1 MSEFDDLYQAIILD
15 HYRAPRNRGTIPDAN
30 VRVDGKNPLCGDE
43 VHLELRV
50 DGDGRIADI
59 KSSGHGCSI
68 SQASIS
74 IMTEMLK
81 GRSLAEGKKLLESV
95 RAMLKGGEV
104 DEEALGELVALKG
117 VSKFPVRIKCALLS
131 WTTFELAMAEFEAGR
146 DGAGAVVS
154 TEDEK

>member
-15 HYRAPRNRGTIPDAN
+15 HYRKPRNRGTVPDAS

-43 VHLELRV
+43 VHLELRL
-50 DGDGRIADI
+50 DENGRIEDI

-74 IMTEMLK
+74 IMTELVK
-81 GRSLAEGKKLLESV
+81 GRTFDEGKQVCESV
-95 RAMLKGGEV
+95 RTMMRGGEV
-104 DEEALGELVALKG
+104 DEEAMGELIALKG
-117 VSKFPVRIKCALLS
+117 VSKFPVRIKCAMLS
-131 WTTFELAMAEFEAGR
+131 WTTFELAMAEFKAGR
-146 DGAGAVVS
+146 DGAGAMVS

>member
-15 HYRAPRNRGTIPDAN
+15 HYRKPRNRGTVADAN
-30 VRVDGKNPLCGDE
+30 LCVDGKNPLCGDE

-74 IMTEMLK
+74 IMTELLK
-81 GRSLAEGKKLLESV
+81 GRTFDEGRQLLESV
-95 RAMLKGGEV
+95 RAMMKGGAV
-104 DEEALGELVALKG
+104 DEEEMGELVALKG
-117 VSKFPVRIKCALLS
+117 VSRFPVRIKCAMLS
-131 WTTFELAMAEFEAGR
+131 WTTFELAMAEFQAGR

>member
-15 HYRAPRNRGTIPDAN
+15 HYRSPRNRGTVPDAN
-30 VRVDGKNPLCGDE
+30 LRVDGKNPLCGDE

-50 DGDGRIADI
+50 DGDGRITDI

-74 IMTEMLK
+74 IMTELLK
-81 GRSLAEGKKLLESV
+81 GRTFEEGRQLFESV
-95 RAMLKGGEV
+95 RAMMRGGEV
-104 DEEALGELVALKG
+104 DEEAMGELIALKG
-117 VSKFPVRIKCALLS
+117 VSKFPVRVKCAMLS
-131 WTTFELAMAEFEAGR
+131 WTTFELAMAEFKAGR